1 MFDPVDVQAEMEVT
15 GRVRRAAAEALMEAN
30 AKLAEAQAA
39 QAELQAQLEQA
50 KDLQQEL
57 EQLRKERSE
66 AQVRVGGR
74 GGAGLLGRGG
84 WLPGWI
90 VTLGGAASRACWKGT
105 QRVAKRRGLWK
116 GLE

>member
-1 MFDPVDVQAEMEVT
+1 MLSSRSYVFDPVDVQAEMEVT
-15 GRVRRAAAEALMEAN
+15 ARVRRAAAEALMEAN

-74 GGAGLLGRGG
+74 RG
-84 WLPGWI
+84 
-90 VTLGGAASRACWKGT
+90 V
-105 QRVAKRRGLWK
+105 
-116 GLE
+116 